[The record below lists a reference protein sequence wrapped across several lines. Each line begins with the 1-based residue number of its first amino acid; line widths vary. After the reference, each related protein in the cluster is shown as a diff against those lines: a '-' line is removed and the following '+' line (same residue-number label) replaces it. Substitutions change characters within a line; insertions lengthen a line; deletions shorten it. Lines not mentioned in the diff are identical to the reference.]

1 MPPVIAHANNPRLP
15 RRLCKLSFSYLTPPL
30 SGASCGFLTLQV
42 GQVILTLPHSLAQ
55 TNIIG
60 GTILQLTFAT
70 WAMYTLYLL
79 GELRV
84 SDDAVG

>member
-1 MPPVIAHANNPRLP
+1 MLLYRNA
-15 RRLCKLSFSYLTPPL
+15 
-30 SGASCGFLTLQV
+30 QV

-79 GELRV
+79 GAASVLKLPV
-84 SDDAVG
+84 SIQLGACIAQAMQSHVILPL

>member
-1 MPPVIAHANNPRLP
+1 MLLRACTCGGCTRKLCVPVLAQ
-15 RRLCKLSFSYLTPPL
+15 SSLTD
-30 SGASCGFLTLQV
+30 SCASVQV

-79 GELRV
+79 GAASVLKLPV
-84 SDDAVG
+84 SIQLGG